1 MLLKKVHRVHA
12 MRRIV
17 LMDSFSL
24 LTSEAYILASTR
36 GPMGHILDT
45 GIRCFR
51 AIRVGISTA
60 AQ

>member
-1 MLLKKVHRVHA
+1 MLLKKVRRVHA

-51 AIRVGISTA
+51 AIRVE
-60 AQ
+60 